1 MPTVHL
7 TDRALIEVAGP
18 EAEHFLQNILTT
30 DLDQLGRREA
40 KPGALLSP
48 QGKILF
54 DFLVSR
60 HGDDGFRLDVER
72 PLADDFLR
80 RLMLYKLRAKAEIR
94 KQDQLLVAASWRIDS
109 ASSQIDSSASQSDST
124 LADLRFPAEAGVLRA
139 YVDAIPA
146 VDATVADWT
155 ALRIRHAVA
164 ESGSDFAAGD
174 AFPHDV
180 LLDQNGG
187 VGFRKGCY
195 VGQEV
200 VSRMQHR
207 GTARRRVLIAHGDA
221 ALPAPGTEVK
231 AGERGIGTLGS
242 VSGGDGLAIV
252 RIDRVKDAMDA
263 GLPIT
268 AGGVALSLSIP
279 AWARFAF
286 PEDAAAT
293 GEA

>member
-30 DLDQLGRREA
+30 DLDQLGRGEA

-54 DFLVSR
+54 DFLISR
-60 HGDDGFRLDVER
+60 HGNDGFRMDVDR
-72 PLADDFLR
+72 SLADDFLR

-94 KQDQLLVAASWRIDS
+94 KQDQLLVVASWRIDS
-109 ASSQIDSSASQSDST
+109 ASSQVDSSASQTDST
-124 LADLRFPAEAGVLRA
+124 LADRRFPAEANVRRA
-139 YVDAIPA
+139 HVEAAPA
-146 VDATVADWT
+146 ADATMADWT

-164 ESGSDFAAGD
+164 ESGPDFAAGD

-207 GTARRRVLIAHGDA
+207 GTARRRVLVARGDA
-221 ALPAPGTEVK
+221 PLPATGTDVK
-231 AGERGIGTLGS
+231 AGERSIGSLGS
-242 VSGGDGLAIV
+242 VSGRDGLAIV

-263 GLPIT
+263 GQPIT
-268 AGGVALSLSIP
+268 AGGVRLDLAIP
-279 AWARFAF
+279 AWARFGF
-286 PEDAAAT
+286 PEGAAAT